1 MKSNCY
7 IIGKSLICSL
17 GTTKEDIIKSVRTL
31 DQSNYEL
38 FLEDK
43 FKEKCFYEIDG
54 FSSSSSNRFFE
65 ILKKVIDDAL
75 KDASLSSKEAEDLHI
90 FLGSTSMGISINE
103 EENKKFHNNESKD
116 ELVHIRYGFIGTF
129 VEEYIKSK
137 HKSLVLATACT
148 SSINAFS
155 SASQQIKHNKIK
167 KAIVIGIELF
177 NQSTYDGFSSFML
190 LSQENIYRPFD
201 SRSDGIILGEGCSA
215 VILSADKNKDADF
228 KYLASSN
235 ICDNYSETTS
245 EPTGKPIL
253 QCLETTIENANI
265 QLNEIDLIK
274 AHATGSEN
282 NNTSESNALNTLF
295 KKYNHKTK
303 VTALKPYLGHTLGA
317 SGTNEM
323 ILILYCIE
331 NGFFPACLGYKN
343 AIEGSDFSP
352 LIEHKNVASKVNI
365 LLNHVAFGGNNSSVI
380 IGNKS

>member
-1 MKSNCY
+1 MKNNCY
-7 IIGKSLICSL
+7 IIGKSLSCSL
-17 GTTKEDIIKSVRTL
+17 GTTKESIVKSVKNL
-31 DQSNYEL
+31 DQCNYES
-38 FLEDK
+38 FLEEK
-43 FKEKCFYEIDG
+43 FKEKNFYKIDG
-54 FSSSSSNRFFE
+54 FTSSSNNYFFE

-75 KDASLSSKEAEDLHI
+75 KDASLSAVDAEDLHI

-103 EENKKFHNNESKD
+103 EENEKFHNNESND
-116 ELVHIRYGFIGTF
+116 ELVNIRYGFIGTF
-129 VEEYIKSK
+129 IEEYIKSK
-137 HKSLVLATACT
+137 YKSLVLATACT

-155 SASQQIKHNKIK
+155 YASKLIMHSKIK

-177 NQSTYDGFSSFML
+177 NKSTYDGFSSFML

-215 VILSADKNKDADF
+215 VILSADKNKDDDF
-228 KYLASSN
+228 RYLASSN

-245 EPTGKPIL
+245 DPTGKPIL

-265 QLNEIDLIK
+265 QLNDIDLIK

-295 KKYNHKTK
+295 KKWNHKIK
-303 VTALKPYLGHTLGA
+303 VTAIKPYLGHTLGA

-331 NGFFPACLGYKN
+331 NGFFPACLGYQN
-343 AIEGSDFSP
+343 AIEGSDFFP
-352 LIEHKNVASKVNI
+352 MIEHEYITSKVNI
-365 LLNHVAFGGNNSSVI
+365 LLNYVAFGGNNSSVI
-380 IGNKS
+380 ISNKS